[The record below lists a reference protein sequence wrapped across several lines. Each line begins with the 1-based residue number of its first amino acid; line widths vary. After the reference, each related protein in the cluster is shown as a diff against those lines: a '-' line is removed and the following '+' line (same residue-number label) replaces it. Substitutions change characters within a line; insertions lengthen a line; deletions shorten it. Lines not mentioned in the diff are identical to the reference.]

1 MEPSHPCGQDPGVSG
16 DGSEAVTDAELIARS
31 VAEPRAFAVV
41 FDRHFGVIHRYLARR
56 VGSDAADDLAG
67 EVFRIGFERRHDF
80 DTRWQSARP
89 WLYGIATNLVHA
101 NRRGEARRLR
111 ALQRLASA
119 SVPSGADA
127 AYERAD
133 ERADALTATHH
144 LAGAVAELGEH
155 ERDALLLFAV
165 EGLTYEQVA
174 AALGVPVGTVRSRIS
189 RARLRLRELLPRCGQ
204 PVGDWREGEDR

>member
-1 MEPSHPCGQDPGVSG
+1 MSDDE
-16 DGSEAVTDAELIARS
+16 SEAVTDAEVIVRS

-41 FDRHFGVIHRYLARR
+41 FDRHFPVIHRYLARR

-80 DTRWQSARP
+80 DTRWQDARP

-111 ALQRLASA
+111 ALQRLAGA
-119 SVPSGADA
+119 SVAIGTD

-204 PVGDWREGEDR
+204 PVVDWREGEER